1 MICYVVV
8 DTNVLVSALLSKKD
22 NAATVQV
29 LSKVISGEREDVVGS
44 YKSLME
50 KVMR

>member
-1 MICYVVV
+1 MICSVVV
-8 DTNVLVSALLSKKD
+8 DSIVLVSALLSIKD
-22 NAATVQV
+22 DAATFQV